1 MIYTV
6 KMKNL
11 KIIVTLVILTFLIA
25 VLAAGWYWLESDKFE
40 PIQQENNAPIKKE
53 IKETVAESVAPPKTV
68 PALQDELATPST
80 ALTNFEWN
88 IGTRQTYRYQLQ
100 TDLKVDIAA
109 TLKQDKNAP
118 TQWQH
123 IQTQFSGILNLRV
136 FAKNHDRIQ
145 VGVQLSQVDYQLN
158 QQKFELLTALLQ
170 TFFLVEMSPEGKPLY
185 YHFPRYIDH
194 SNQVFLKELIDNI
207 QFSLNANPIAPNW
220 TTQETHGSGGYEA
233 KYQREAENKFKKQK
247 VKYTYVTF
255 QQSTTEKT
263 EQLPIK
269 LTGEVKHSESTA
281 QLMKQVNWLYLL
293 DGKEE
298 AEFST
303 VSGTLAQIMAQVHL
317 GFSRDAQDSNLGIW
331 RAPDDFDAVIQQ
343 FATAQ
348 GDVSLSENVIKQL
361 ERDKLRQQYA
371 NVSVAQ
377 LIDAMKST
385 DAKNAN
391 SWQALR
397 DYLAVY
403 PQVALEIPNLLETA
417 DRDLANKIISVLE
430 IVATPEAQ
438 QALST
443 IATHPSQEEAPQQRA
458 VQAIIAFNFVE
469 QPQPQV
475 VETLK
480 KLANSPDNERSDTAL
495 LAMGS
500 VLEHTAGSIQVEV
513 RDEINRRLENSAP
526 EQKPTLLRAIGNSR
540 DSSFLPKVTPYF
552 ADSSVDVRTAA
563 TEAVRKFQDAES
575 LGYLLNAL
583 TQDADRQVRLS
594 ALDSLKQREDKLQAL
609 PKLKE
614 QLLQETDP
622 ELKAK
627 LIQFLGAQKAND
639 SQIVDVLKQSLQQE
653 TDRDM
658 KKHLYNE
665 IYR

>member
-1 MIYTV
+1 MVYTV
-6 KMKNL
+6 QMKNL
-11 KIIVTLVILTFLIA
+11 KIIVTLVVLTFLTA
-25 VLAAGWYWLESDKFE
+25 LLAAGWYWLESSKLE
-40 PIQQENNAPIKKE
+40 QENNAPISAP
-53 IKETVAESVAPPKTV
+53 IQKETIVKSETQPKSAPV
-68 PALQDELATPST
+68 LQDELATPST

-88 IGTRQTYRYQLQ
+88 IGTRQTYRYQLK

-109 TLKQDKNAP
+109 TLKQDKNEP
-118 TQWQH
+118 TQWQQ
-123 IQTQFSGILNLRV
+123 IQTQLSGILNLRV
-136 FAKNHDRIQ
+136 FAKNHDRVQ

-207 QFSLNANPIAPNW
+207 QFSLSANPIDPNW
-220 TTQETHGSGGYEA
+220 MTQETHGSGSYEA

-255 QQSTTEKT
+255 QQPTEKT
-263 EQLPIK
+263 EQLPIE
-269 LTGEVKHSESTA
+269 LTGDVKHSESTA

-293 DGKEE
+293 DGKED
-298 AEFST
+298 AEFNT
-303 VSGTLAQIMAQVHL
+303 ASGTLAKITAQVHL

-371 NVSVAQ
+371 NVSVSQ
-377 LIDAMKST
+377 LIDAMKNGSSK
-385 DAKNAN
+385 DSQ

-480 KLANSPDNERSDTAL
+480 KLANSADNERSDTAV

-500 VLEHTAGSIQVEV
+500 VLEHTVGSIQVEV
-513 RDEINRRLENSAP
+513 RDEINRRLENSTS
-526 EQKPTLLRAIGNSR
+526 EQQPTLLRAIGNSR

-552 ADSSVDVRTAA
+552 AAPSVDVRAAA

-627 LIQFLGAQKAND
+627 LIQFLGAQKVND
-639 SQIVDVLKQSLQQE
+639 AQIVDVLKQSLQQE

>member
-1 MIYTV
+1 MVYTV
-6 KMKNL
+6 QMKNL
-11 KIIVTLVILTFLIA
+11 KIIVTLVVLTFLTA
-25 VLAAGWYWLESDKFE
+25 LLAAGWYWLESSKLE
-40 PIQQENNAPIKKE
+40 QENNAPISAP
-53 IKETVAESVAPPKTV
+53 IPKETIAKSETQPKSAPV
-68 PALQDELATPST
+68 LQDELATPST

-88 IGTRQTYRYQLQ
+88 IGTRQTYRYQLK

-109 TLKQDKNAP
+109 TLKQDKNEP
-118 TQWQH
+118 TQWQQ
-123 IQTQFSGILNLRV
+123 IQTQLSGILNVRV
-136 FAKNHDRIQ
+136 FAKNHDRVQ

-207 QFSLNANPIAPNW
+207 QFSLSANPIDPNW
-220 TTQETHGSGGYEA
+220 TTQETHGSGNYEA

-255 QQSTTEKT
+255 QQPTEKT

-269 LTGEVKHSESTA
+269 LTGDVKHSESTA

-298 AEFST
+298 AEFNT
-303 VSGTLAQIMAQVHL
+303 VSGTLARNMAQVHL
-317 GFSRDAQDSNLGIW
+317 GFSRDEQDPNLGIW

-371 NVSVAQ
+371 NVSVSQ
-377 LIDAMKST
+377 LIDAMKNGSSK
-385 DAKNAN
+385 DSQ

-397 DYLAVY
+397 DYLSVY

-458 VQAIIAFNFVE
+458 VQAIIAFNFIE

-475 VETLK
+475 FETLK
-480 KLANSPDNERSDTAL
+480 KLANSADNERSDTAL

-500 VLEHTAGSIQVEV
+500 VLEHAGGSLGSLEV
-513 RDEINRRLENSAP
+513 RDEINRRLENSTP
-526 EQKPTLLRAIGNSR
+526 EQQPTLLRAIGNSR

-552 ADSSVDVRTAA
+552 AAPSVDVRAAA

-594 ALDSLKQREDKLQAL
+594 ALDSLKQREDKSQAL
-609 PKLKE
+609 PKVKE

-627 LIQFLGAQKAND
+627 LIQFLGVQKTND
-639 SQIVDVLKQSLQQE
+639 PQIVDVLKQSLQQE

>member
-1 MIYTV
+1 MVYTV
-6 KMKNL
+6 QMKNL
-11 KIIVTLVILTFLIA
+11 KIIVTLVVLTFLTA
-25 VLAAGWYWLESDKFE
+25 LLAAGWYWLESSKLE
-40 PIQQENNAPIKKE
+40 QENNAPISAP
-53 IKETVAESVAPPKTV
+53 IPKETIAKSETQPKSAPV
-68 PALQDELATPST
+68 LQDELATPST

-88 IGTRQTYRYQLQ
+88 IGTRQTYRYQLK

-109 TLKQDKNAP
+109 TLKQDKNEP
-118 TQWQH
+118 TQWQQ
-123 IQTQFSGILNLRV
+123 IQTQLSGILNVRV
-136 FAKNHDRIQ
+136 FAKNHDRVQ

-170 TFFLVEMSPEGKPLY
+170 TFFIVEMSPEGKPLY

-207 QFSLNANPIAPNW
+207 QFSLSANPIDPNW
-220 TTQETHGSGGYEA
+220 TTQETHGSGNYEA

-255 QQSTTEKT
+255 QQPTEKT

-269 LTGEVKHSESTA
+269 LTGDVKHSESTA

-298 AEFST
+298 AEFNT
-303 VSGTLAQIMAQVHL
+303 VSGTLARNMAQVHL
-317 GFSRDAQDSNLGIW
+317 GFSRDEQDPNLGIW

-371 NVSVAQ
+371 NVSVSQ
-377 LIDAMKST
+377 LIDAMKNGSSK
-385 DAKNAN
+385 DSQ

-397 DYLAVY
+397 DYLSVY

-458 VQAIIAFNFVE
+458 VQAIIAFNFIE

-475 VETLK
+475 FETLK
-480 KLANSPDNERSDTAL
+480 KLANSADNERSDTAL

-500 VLEHTAGSIQVEV
+500 VLEHAGGSLGSLEV
-513 RDEINRRLENSAP
+513 RDEINRRLENSTP
-526 EQKPTLLRAIGNSR
+526 EQQPTLLRAIGNSR

-552 ADSSVDVRTAA
+552 AAPSVDVRAAA

-594 ALDSLKQREDKLQAL
+594 ALDSLKQREDKSQAL
-609 PKLKE
+609 PKVKE

-627 LIQFLGAQKAND
+627 LIQFLGVQKTND
-639 SQIVDVLKQSLQQE
+639 PQIVDVLKQSLQQE

>member
-1 MIYTV
+1 MVYTV
-6 KMKNL
+6 QMKNL
-11 KIIVTLVILTFLIA
+11 KIIVTLVVLTFLTA
-25 VLAAGWYWLESDKFE
+25 LLAAGWYWLESSKLE
-40 PIQQENNAPIKKE
+40 QENNAPISAP
-53 IKETVAESVAPPKTV
+53 IPKETIAKSETQPKSAPV
-68 PALQDELATPST
+68 LQDELATPST

-88 IGTRQTYRYQLQ
+88 IGTRQTYRYQLK

-109 TLKQDKNAP
+109 TLKQDKNEP
-118 TQWQH
+118 TQWQQ
-123 IQTQFSGILNLRV
+123 IQTQLSGILNVRV
-136 FAKNHDRIQ
+136 FAKNHDRVQ

-207 QFSLNANPIAPNW
+207 QFSLSANPVDPNW
-220 TTQETHGSGGYEA
+220 TTQETHGSGNYEA

-255 QQSTTEKT
+255 QQPTEKT

-269 LTGEVKHSESTA
+269 LTGDVKHSESTA

-298 AEFST
+298 AEFNT
-303 VSGTLAQIMAQVHL
+303 VSGTLARNMAQVHL
-317 GFSRDAQDSNLGIW
+317 GFSRDEQDPNLGIW

-371 NVSVAQ
+371 NVSVSQ
-377 LIDAMKST
+377 LIDAMKNGSSK
-385 DAKNAN
+385 DSQ

-397 DYLAVY
+397 DYLSVY

-458 VQAIIAFNFVE
+458 VQAIIAFNFIE

-475 VETLK
+475 FETLK
-480 KLANSPDNERSDTAL
+480 KLANSADNERSDTAL

-500 VLEHTAGSIQVEV
+500 VLEHAGGSLGSLEV
-513 RDEINRRLENSAP
+513 RDEINRRLENSTP
-526 EQKPTLLRAIGNSR
+526 EQQPTLLRAIGNSR

-552 ADSSVDVRTAA
+552 AAPSVDVRAAA

-594 ALDSLKQREDKLQAL
+594 ALDSLKQREDKSQAL
-609 PKLKE
+609 PKVKE

-627 LIQFLGAQKAND
+627 LIQFLGVQKTND
-639 SQIVDVLKQSLQQE
+639 PQIVDVLKQSLQQE

>member
-1 MIYTV
+1 MVYTV
-6 KMKNL
+6 QMKNL
-11 KIIVTLVILTFLIA
+11 KIIVTLVVLTFLTA
-25 VLAAGWYWLESDKFE
+25 LLAAGWYWLESSKLE
-40 PIQQENNAPIKKE
+40 QENNAPISAP
-53 IKETVAESVAPPKTV
+53 IPKETIAKSETQPKSAPV
-68 PALQDELATPST
+68 LQDELATPST

-88 IGTRQTYRYQLQ
+88 IGTRQTYRYQLK

-109 TLKQDKNAP
+109 TLKQDKNEP
-118 TQWQH
+118 TQWQQ
-123 IQTQFSGILNLRV
+123 IQTQLSGILNVRV
-136 FAKNHDRIQ
+136 FAKNHDRVQ

-207 QFSLNANPIAPNW
+207 QFSLSANPVDPNW
-220 TTQETHGSGGYEA
+220 TTQETHGSGNYEA

-255 QQSTTEKT
+255 QQPTEKT

-269 LTGEVKHSESTA
+269 LTGDVKHSESTA

-298 AEFST
+298 AEFNT
-303 VSGTLAQIMAQVHL
+303 VSGTLARNMAQVHL
-317 GFSRDAQDSNLGIW
+317 GFSRDEQDPNLGIW

-371 NVSVAQ
+371 NVSVSQ
-377 LIDAMKST
+377 LIDAMKNGSSK
-385 DAKNAN
+385 DSQ

-397 DYLAVY
+397 DYLSVY

-458 VQAIIAFNFVE
+458 VQAIIAFNFIE

-475 VETLK
+475 FETLK
-480 KLANSPDNERSDTAL
+480 KLANSADNERSDTAL

-500 VLEHTAGSIQVEV
+500 VLEHAGGSLGSLEV
-513 RDEINRRLENSAP
+513 RDEINRRLENSTP
-526 EQKPTLLRAIGNSR
+526 EQQPTLLRAIGNSR

-552 ADSSVDVRTAA
+552 AAPSVDVRAAA

-583 TQDADRQVRLS
+583 TQDTDRQVRLS
-594 ALDSLKQREDKLQAL
+594 ALDSLKQREDKSQAL
-609 PKLKE
+609 PKVKE

-627 LIQFLGAQKAND
+627 LIQFLGVQKTND
-639 SQIVDVLKQSLQQE
+639 PQIVDVLKQSLQQE